1 MSRDV
6 TITLSN
12 GETHVYRGVP
22 DSVTPDQVEQRA
34 AKDFP
39 SLRVTAISGGKK
51 APKAPPPRQQG
62 TGVSAIDT
70 TLDVINEAVLGGVE
84 GAYNL
89 GAMLTDPIAELI
101 AGEEAVKASQAQR
114 RAAFETASRTLATRP
129 RPIAREIG
137 RTVAPGGAVGRAAG
151 LAVPLAR
158 QVPVAGNAMAR
169 VLQAAQSGGLGSGRT
184 AAQTAAMPNLQR
196 ARQLGE
202 RMAGGAGGGAATA
215 ALMGQ
220 DLEGVG
226 EAAQYGAGLP
236 VVASVL
242 KRLGGRAA
250 DAGSALLNLVSGR
263 GTPLSRQKAAQ
274 IIREALGD
282 NVDAARAEF
291 ARLSPDDRRLAE
303 QVLVDAGIEPDT
315 FYGLG
320 KIAQEQLQP
329 PGVNPMRTTLE
340 AQAAA
345 REARLAEAAGGPDM
359 ESIRAAE
366 REGRQAV
373 TEAMRPIREAMY
385 GRAGVAS
392 RVVPEMQARGA
403 AARQQADAITESR
416 IVPRMRGLE
425 SRTVEQME
433 DVFAHPELYAPGTA
447 GRQLPRLG
455 EIADQAGQRAD
466 DAIAEQ
472 LRLREGARDLFD
484 VVDDLAAE
492 GMQPMRAADLIGS
505 LRQRMRDPEIL
516 AGSMEERVIKNVIRQ
531 IEKGTDA
538 NGMLNPRTLGKIR
551 RSGLNEIVQKL
562 STQMTGGPSRTGTPE
577 AAQATVT
584 GLRDMIDD
592 TLRRGGA
599 GDLVDQFIQ
608 GSERGYAA
616 VNRQRLSGEALRLYK
631 DAPAEFEALVRGDR
645 PQMVSKIMKG
655 GPEKESIAGAFAGD
669 PQRLAA
675 LQQSASEMGALNRM
689 QELRTAGAA
698 PAANLMVRERPS
710 LLARGLAAATLSPF
724 PSLRIGAVGAE
735 QVEKAVM
742 APRVQRQIAE
752 AFTGGQAMNRMLQ
765 TFPGAARISEQVSRL
780 PSSARNIL
788 AQSVNRLQ
796 AGPDGQVLVGYG
808 TDPVTGAQYPM
819 YGYVQGRDAYGEPF
833 YVDEQGNSIGPR

>member
-1 MSRDV
+1 MTTYEMRAP
-6 TITLSN
+6 N
-12 GETHVYRGVP
+12 GRVYRIEGPPNATDEEVRAEILRQFP
-22 DSVTPDQVEQRA
+22 DAGDPPPPPPA
-34 AKDFP
+34 
-39 SLRVTAISGGKK
+39 
-51 APKAPPPRQQG
+51 PPRQQG

-70 TLDVINEAVLGGVE
+70 TLDVINEAILGGVE

-114 RAAFETASRTLATRP
+114 RAAFETASRTLATQP

-158 QVPVAGNAMAR
+158 QAPIAGNAMAR

-184 AAQTAAMPNLQR
+184 AAQTAAMPRLQR
-196 ARQLGE
+196 VGQLGE
-202 RMAGGAGGGAATA
+202 RMVGGGLGAGATA

-226 EAAQYGAGLP
+226 EATAFGAGLP

-242 KRLGGRAA
+242 KRVGGV
-250 DAGSALLNLVSGR
+250 AGDI
-263 GTPLSRQKAAQ
+263 TQMPRQKAAQ
-274 IIREALGD
+274 IIRKSLGD

-303 QVLVDAGIEPDT
+303 QVLVEAGIEPDT
-315 FYGLG
+315 FFGLG
-320 KIAQEQLQP
+320 RIAQEQLQP
-329 PGVNPMRTTLE
+329 PGVNPMRTVLE
-340 AQAAA
+340 EQAAA
-345 REARLAEAAGGPDM
+345 REARLAEAAGGPTM

-366 REGRQAV
+366 RQGRQAV
-373 TEAMRPIREAMY
+373 TEAMAPIREAMY

-392 RVVPEMQARGA
+392 RVVPEIQARA
-403 AARQQADAITESR
+403 TAARRQADAITESR

-425 SRTVEQME
+425 SRTVEQMG

-447 GRQLPRLG
+447 GRQLPRMG

-484 VVDDLAAE
+484 VVDDLAAQ
-492 GMQPMRAADLIGS
+492 GMQPMRAADLVAS
-505 LRQRMRDPEIL
+505 LRQKMRDPEIL

-584 GLRDMIDD
+584 SLRDMIDD

-616 VNRQRLSGEALRLYK
+616 VNRQRLAGEALRLYK

-669 PQRLAA
+669 AARLAA
-675 LQQSASEMGALNRM
+675 LRQSAGEMGALNRM

-752 AFTGGQAMNRMLQ
+752 AFTSGQAMNRMLQ
-765 TFPGAARISEQVSRL
+765 TLPASARISEQFSRL
-780 PSSARNIL
+780 PSEIRNMI
-788 AQSVNRLQ
+788 AQSIINRAPVQPMIGEGALNEY
-796 AGPDGQVLVGYG
+796 DEYG
-808 TDPVTGAQYPM
+808 NPL
-819 YGYVQGRDAYGEPF
+819 F
-833 YVDEQGNSIGPR
+833 DEQGRWIGPR